1 MLTSFGVFW
10 GSEGAGVSW
19 PGNDASLLGLVPVI
33 ALVSLG
39 YTALLR
45 QADRSAGPPVRPS
58 QEEVASS

>member
-1 MLTSFGVFW
+1 
-10 GSEGAGVSW
+10 
-19 PGNDASLLGLVPVI
+19 VI

-58 QEEVASS
+58 QEVVASS